1 MTKTSEIAKFLIND
15 HQNNIKYRNLP
26 ENLKP
31 KDINEAYLAQK
42 EFQENCG
49 RGKLGGFK
57 IALASKVQQEL
68 CGIDHPIAGGIFENE
83 FMLHHLK

>member
-1 MTKTSEIAKFLIND
+1 MYIMDFKMTKTSEIAKFLIND

-26 ENLKP
+26 KNLKP

-57 IALASKVQQEL
+57 IALASNCL
-68 CGIDHPIAGGIFENE
+68 LYTSPSPRD
-83 FMLHHLK
+83 